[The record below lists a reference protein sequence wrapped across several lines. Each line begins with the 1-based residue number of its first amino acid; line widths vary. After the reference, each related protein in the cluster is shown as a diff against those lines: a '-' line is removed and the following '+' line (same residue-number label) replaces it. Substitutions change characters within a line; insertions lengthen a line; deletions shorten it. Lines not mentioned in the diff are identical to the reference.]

1 MRNVLSGVMA
11 TENDNTN
18 CDEAKSVG
26 QIIQESIDDICFE
39 NATVKCKNKVSALN
53 QFKSRI

>member
-1 MRNVLSGVMA
+1 MA

-39 NATVKCKNKVSALN
+39 NATVKCKNKVSTLN